1 MPISFEHFVTM
12 QSSSILVKPIFNF
25 LIIFLNL
32 TLFTIGLLSFSFIAS
47 SKKELMSYLE
57 ELIILINLRKGS
69 PSKGVDKGL
78 FLFLNN
84 SLS

>member
-1 MPISFEHFVTM
+1 M

-32 TLFTIGLLSFSFIAS
+32 TLFTIGLLLFSFIAS

-78 FLFLNN
+78 FLFLYNL
-84 SLS
+84 LS